1 MKATLLRLTV
11 VGLLPFLLAACGP
24 EEEEIRVYELTRPGD
39 VAGADR
45 PTPQAPSPGAPAGDR
60 GSAPGPMAG
69 TGNTPPAMPPGGAA
83 AAPDRPSVNPSS
95 QMQTLPGMEEAAA
108 RIERPEWQ
116 VPGTWQ
122 VLEPTTIRKGNF
134 RVAQGDEVAEITVT
148 AFPGSV
154 GGLASNVNRW
164 RRQVGLAPLNPDQI
178 AALTVP
184 VQVDGAPAELVSIRV
199 EEGAPSGTQGVLGV
213 VIPRGE
219 LTWFVKMIGS
229 SALLHEE
236 RDNLQRFAESF
247 QFPS

>member
-1 MKATLLRLTV
+1 MKAPLLRLTV
-11 VGLLPFLLAACGP
+11 VGLFALFLAACGP
-24 EEEEIRVYELTRPGD
+24 EEEEVRVYELTRPGD

-45 PTPQAPSPGAPAGDR
+45 PTPQAPATGPMAGSTS
-60 GSAPGPMAG
+60 SAPGPMAG
-69 TGNTPPAMPPGGAA
+69 NGGMPPPPSSGASGAA
-83 AAPDRPSVNPSS
+83 GSGSVNPSS

-108 RIERPEWQ
+108 RIERPQWQ
-116 VPGTWQ
+116 VPGAWQ
-122 VLEPTTIRKGNF
+122 VLEPTPIRKGNF
-134 RVAQGDEVAEITVT
+134 RVAQGEEVAEITVT

-164 RRQVGLAPLNPDQI
+164 RRQVGLAPLDPDQI

-184 VQVDGAPAELVSIRV
+184 VQVDGATAELVSIRV

-236 RDNLQRFAESF
+236 RNNLQRFAESF
-247 QFPS
+247 QFPR